1 MRKAVAILALV
12 FTFSIVLS
20 VEWYSVRAGEDHGQQ
35 IIDNYLDRSNHG
47 AEKVRFHLATKLTTG
62 NWNDVQRAI
71 ILRAFNDRRSI
82 SEAEVADAFSREDA
96 VAVFY
101 NIGSVDIE
109 DLRHVY
115 AMPFGKSQLVR
126 EWAPERRH
134 KLWQMNAALTL
145 VRYPDLNADQQQY
158 VIEFAQAI
166 PTITRENA
174 PQWDQRAVDLK
185 FPRQVGRT
193 LLTTIGDGR
202 CPGQFASIGKPKIAG
217 NCVCTTSAG
226 NWSCTDSCQGAGTCS
241 IVAGDCGILWLYDCN
256 AMCTLGNG
264 EMQ

>member
-1 MRKAVAILALV
+1 MRKAVAILAFV

-20 VEWYSVRAGEDHGQQ
+20 VQWYSVKAGEDHGQQ

-47 AEKVRFHLATKLTTG
+47 AEKVKFHLAVELTTG
-62 NWNDVQRAI
+62 NWNDVQHAI

-115 AMPFGKSQLVR
+115 ALPFGKSQLVHGW
-126 EWAPERRH
+126 EQERRNR
-134 KLWQMNAALTL
+134 LWQMNAALTL
-145 VRYPDLNADQQQY
+145 VRYPDLNADQQQF
-158 VIEFAQAI
+158 VIEFAQAV

-185 FPRQVGRT
+185 VSATGRT
-193 LLTTIGDGR
+193 HAADDDRRRPL
-202 CPGQFASIGKPKIAG
+202 PWSIRVDRQTKDRG
-217 NCVCTTSAG
+217 
-226 NWSCTDSCQGAGTCS
+226 
-241 IVAGDCGILWLYDCN
+241 
-256 AMCTLGNG
+256 
-264 EMQ
+264 